1 VSDFTQIDREFLAAG
16 SGYTRGWDPVSKSPY
31 VYSPAAFGGHWVGY
45 EDEESIA
52 IKLQW
57 AESIGLGG
65 AMFWEI
71 TADRDQ
77 KLLDAILRGLG
88 ARSPG

>member
-1 VSDFTQIDREFLAAG
+1 LRSNHAA
-16 SGYTRGWDPVSKSPY
+16 T
-31 VYSPAAFGGHWVGY
+31 
-45 EDEESIA
+45 
-52 IKLQW
+52 
-57 AESIGLGG
+57 ESIGLGG